1 MALRQILELGC
12 GAMVIP
18 EQLAVSAA
26 ETAFDSMDNLD
37 DMRLTNLLRG
47 ELTRLIEVARL
58 LM

>member
-1 MALRQILELGC
+1 
-12 GAMVIP
+12 VIP